1 MILSTLIIA
10 VSIVLFLY
18 WFRYSCVLILNTR
31 TTRDYSASVAT
42 ANQLSFIGI
51 QDKLDESQADLISI
65 RQSLENDFRVVGNL
79 LTKAASVPVGGEALE
94 EIMLRIDF
102 RIMSAWFSLTRRFS
116 DSGAK
121 TALDEMTQIVAHFAN
136 VCGERSEESA
146 RA

>member
-10 VSIVLFLY
+10 VSVVLFLY

-31 TTRDYSASVAT
+31 TTRDYSEGVAT
-42 ANQLSFIGI
+42 ANQLSFVGI

-121 TALDEMTQIVAHFAN
+121 TALDEMNQIVAHFAN
-136 VCGERSEESA
+136 VCGERSAESA